1 MRIFFSPQQLAHR
14 PLQFMIAGKLG
25 PHLEVPERCER
36 MVQALRG
43 ASYVVEAPREDIGL
57 DAIARVHAPG
67 YLEFL
72 RTAWERW
79 SLLKNAGP
87 EVLPNV
93 HPYRGAGDDLGPRK
107 HPRAASPV
115 AQASWYLGDLA
126 CPIGPHTW
134 ESAVAAAHTAVA
146 AAEAV
151 LAGERGGYALCR
163 PPGHHDTADRAAG
176 FCYLNNVAIA
186 AEFLLQHFKR
196 VAILD
201 VDAHHGDGTQAIF
214 YRRADVQYV
223 SVHVDPTN
231 YYPFFSGYADE
242 YGAGEG
248 EGCNLNIPLQPGS
261 GDADFLDAL
270 DDAFA
275 AIRAHGAEAL
285 LVSVGFDA
293 LERDPLSVL
302 KVTSDGYR
310 RIGDAIAA
318 LKLPTVIVQEGG
330 YSLDHLGANILAF
343 LGGFILASRL

>member
-14 PLQFMIAGKLG
+14 PQQFMLAGKIG
-25 PHLEVPERCER
+25 PHLEAPERCER
-36 MVQALRG
+36 MVQALDR
-43 ASYVVEAPREDIGL
+43 ASYVVEPPRGDLGL

-79 SLLKNAGP
+79 STLKDPGP
-87 EVLPNV
+87 EVLPNI

-126 CPIGPHTW
+126 CPVGPHTW
-134 ESAVAAAHTAVA
+134 TSAVASAHSAIA

-151 LAGERGGYALCR
+151 LAGEHAAYALCR
-163 PPGHHDTADRAAG
+163 PPGHHATADRAAG
-176 FCYLNNVAIA
+176 FCYLNNAAIA
-186 AEFLLQHFKR
+186 AEFLLQHFAR

-201 VDAHHGDGTQAIF
+201 VDTHHGDGTQAIF
-214 YRRADVQYV
+214 YRRADVQFV

-242 YGAGEG
+242 YGAEAGEG
-248 EGCNLNIPLQPGS
+248 FNLNLPLAPGA

-270 DDAFA
+270 DDATE
-275 AIRAHGAEAL
+275 AIRAHRSEAL
-285 LVSVGFDA
+285 VVSAGFDA
-293 LERDPLSVL
+293 HERDQLSVL
-302 KVTSDGYR
+302 KVTNDGFR

-330 YSLDHLGANILAF
+330 YNLDHLGANLIAL
-343 LGGFILASRL
+343 LGGFNLASRL